1 MKDHQQDEESN
12 SRVGVVIITR
22 DEEENIGSVLD
33 ALTNQTLKPNSV
45 VLVNDNSKDATKQ
58 IAQSYDVTVID
69 FPYNHENWVISG
81 KLAKVFNLG
90 FQTISKKL
98 DYYMILGGDT
108 ILSKNYIELVI
119 CKMRKENCDIASGVI
134 ENEKGDLRGSGRIMS
149 LKLMKSQNFAYRE
162 NYGYETYMIFRARC
176 DGFKTCIEKKA
187 RSRVARKTG
196 TFYNSVKL
204 YHRGCAYR
212 SLGYSFPFTLALAV
226 KLYFKNP
233 RFFLSFLQGW
243 FSCPKSSFYEKE
255 LREFTKT
262 YEKERIRKILKR
274 YVKKF
279 EK

>member
-1 MKDHQQDEESN
+1 MGEKIKDYQQDEEGHSK
-12 SRVGVVIITR
+12 VGIVIIAR

-33 ALTNQTLKPNSV
+33 ALMNQTLKPTSII
-45 VLVNDNSKDATKQ
+45 LVNDNSKDNTKQ
-58 IAQSYDVTVID
+58 IAESYCVTVVD

-90 FQTISKKL
+90 FQTISKNL

-108 ILSKNYIELVI
+108 ILSKDYIELLI
-119 CKMRKENCDIASGVI
+119 YKMRKENCDIGSGVI

-149 LKLMKSQNFAYRE
+149 LKLMQSQNFAYRE
-162 NYGYETYMIFRARC
+162 NYGYETYMIFRARY
-176 DGFKTCIEKKA
+176 DGFKTCIENKA
-187 RSRVARKTG
+187 RSKVARKTG

-233 RFFLSFLQGW
+233 RFFLSFLRGW
-243 FSCPKSSFYEKE
+243 VACPKSSFYEKE
-255 LREFTKT
+255 LRKFTKT
-262 YEKERIRKILKR
+262 YEKERIRKMF
-274 YVKKF
+274 KK
-279 EK
+279 

>member
-1 MKDHQQDEESN
+1 MSEKIKDRQQKKDEPN
-12 SRVGVVIITR
+12 VGVVIIAR

-33 ALTNQTLKPNSV
+33 ALMNQSFRPTSI
-45 VLVNDNSKDATKQ
+45 VLVNDNSKDKTKQ
-58 IAQSYDVTVID
+58 IAQSYGITVVD

-108 ILSKNYIELVI
+108 VLSKDYIELVI
-119 CKMRKENCDIASGVI
+119 YKMRKENCDIASGVI

-149 LKLMKSQNFAYRE
+149 INLMKSQNFAYRE
-162 NYGYETYMIFRARC
+162 NYGYETYMIFRARY
-176 DGFKTCIEKKA
+176 DGFKTCIENKA
-187 RSRVARKTG
+187 RSKVTRKTG

-212 SLGYSFPFTLALAV
+212 SLGYSFPFTFALAV
-226 KLYFKNP
+226 KLYLKNP

-243 FSCPKSSFYEKE
+243 FACPKSSFYEEE
-255 LREFTKT
+255 LRRFTKN
-262 YEKERIRKILKR
+262 YERERIRKIFKN
-274 YVKKF
+274 
-279 EK
+279 